1 MLAGARMSDAGPPS
15 VRSNRTTD
23 RAPPMV
29 LGASDAALF
38 ETFVVPRYLSLF
50 GELALEVLA
59 HARGAQVLHIGCR
72 TGYPD
77 RGILLKL
84 PNAHVTG
91 CEASSHALGVARAKA
106 QTTGEKAIEYVEV
119 KDFPLPFEDGSFSH
133 VLSLHPPADPASRQG
148 LLAEMHRLL
157 TAHGQAVLAL
167 PMRGSFIEVADLL
180 REYALKADDAVLGQA
195 IDRAVALRPT
205 VESLAAEMEELGF
218 EYVDVDLRP
227 ALLSFDAG
235 RDFLEDPI
243 TRLLLLSEFRRNLG
257 LDLDKSMAY
266 VRDSIDKYWSD
277 STFELTIHVGCA
289 TGRRAG

>member
-1 MLAGARMSDAGPPS
+1 MNEGPPS
-15 VRSNRTTD
+15 VRSKRTTD
-23 RAPPMV
+23 RAPPTV
-29 LGASDAALF
+29 LGASDAALY

-59 HARGAQVLHIGCR
+59 HARGAQVIHIGCR

-91 CEASSHALGVARAKA
+91 CDASSHALGVARAKA
-106 QTTGEKAIEYVEV
+106 QTTGESNIEYVEA
-119 KDFPLPFEDGSFSH
+119 KELPLPFDDASFSH
-133 VLSLHPPADPASRQG
+133 ALSLHPPADPASRQG
-148 LLAEMHRLL
+148 LLQEMHRLL

-195 IDRAVALRPT
+195 VERAVALRPT
-205 VESLAAEMEELGF
+205 PESITSEMEAIGF
-218 EYVDVDLRP
+218 EYVDIDLRP
-227 ALLSFDAG
+227 AVLAFDSG
-235 RDFLEDPI
+235 REFLEDPI

-257 LDLDKSMAY
+257 VEVEKSMAY
-266 VRDSIDKYWSD
+266 VREAIDKYWSD
-277 STFELTIHVGCA
+277 GTFELTIHVGCA
-289 TGRRAG
+289 TGRRGG

>member
-1 MLAGARMSDAGPPS
+1 MSEQGPPS
-15 VRSNRTTD
+15 VRSKRTTD
-23 RAPPMV
+23 RAPPTV

-59 HARGAQVLHIGCR
+59 PARGAQVLHIGCR

-84 PNAHVTG
+84 PSARVTG
-91 CEASSHALGVARAKA
+91 CDASAHALGVARAKA
-106 QTTGEKAIEYVEV
+106 QTTNETAIEYVEV
-119 KDFPLPFEDGSFSH
+119 KELPLPFDESSFSH
-133 VLSLHPPADPASRQG
+133 TLSLHPPADPASRQG

-167 PMRGSFIEVADLL
+167 PMRGSFIEIADLL
-180 REYALKADDAVLGQA
+180 REHALKADDSVLGQA

-205 VESLAAEMEELGF
+205 VESLAAEMEEIGF

-227 ALLSFDAG
+227 ASLTFDSG

-257 LDLDKSMAY
+257 LDLDRSMAY
-266 VRDSIDKYWSD
+266 VRDAIDKYWSD
-277 STFELTIHVGCA
+277 STFELTVHVGCA
-289 TGRRAG
+289 TGRRGA